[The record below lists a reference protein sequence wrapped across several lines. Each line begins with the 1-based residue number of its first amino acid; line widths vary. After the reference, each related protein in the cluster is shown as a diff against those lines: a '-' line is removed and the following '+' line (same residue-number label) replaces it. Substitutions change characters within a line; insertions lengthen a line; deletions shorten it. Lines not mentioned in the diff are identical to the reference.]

1 MAINRL
7 ILAEAIQAIG
17 APGAVGI
24 ALLIFSL
31 SFALST
37 LLPSWRELE
46 RQQTAAASAQESLP
60 EAAARESI
68 LDASPAAEL
77 RRFYEIFP
85 ARADAP
91 ELLSRMYAAAEDR
104 KLLLSRGE
112 YGRSTDPQTGLARY
126 RIVLPVR
133 GSYSQV
139 REFVAA
145 ALQAVPVLALDE
157 VTFERPK
164 ISERE
169 VEARIRLTLYLKG
182 PA

>member
-1 MAINRL
+1 MATNRL
-7 ILAEAIQAIG
+7 ILAEAMQAVG
-17 APGAVGI
+17 PSGVVGI
-24 ALLIFSL
+24 ALLVFSL

-37 LLPSWRELE
+37 LLPSWWELE
-46 RQQTAAASAQESLP
+46 RHRTAASARKGQP
-60 EAAARESI
+60 EAAAQASI
-68 LDASPAAEL
+68 ADESPAAEL

-85 ARADAP
+85 ARSDAP
-91 ELLSRMYAAAEDR
+91 ALLSRVYAAAEDR

-133 GSYSQV
+133 GTYSQV

-145 ALQAVPVLALDE
+145 TLQAVPALALDE

-182 PA
+182 KT

>member
-7 ILAEAIQAIG
+7 ILSEAIQAIG
-17 APGAVGI
+17 LPGVAGI
-24 ALLIFSL
+24 ALLLFSL
-31 SFALST
+31 SFAFSS

-46 RQQTAAASAQESLP
+46 RHRTVAASARERLP
-60 EAAARESI
+60 EGAAPASIRE
-68 LDASPAAEL
+68 ASPAAEL
-77 RRFYEIFP
+77 RAFYEIFP
-85 ARADAP
+85 ARSDAP
-91 ELLSRMYAAAEDR
+91 ALLSQVYAAAEDR

-145 ALQAVPVLALDE
+145 TLQAVPVLALDE
-157 VTFERPK
+157 VSFERPK
-164 ISERE
+164 ISEGE